1 MPKATHHKLV
11 QAAIETINDFG
22 IDGATSKRISE
33 RAGVA
38 ELTLF
43 RLFGNKAA
51 LIEAALHGESSV
63 LQQSA
68 TEFTGQLEDDL
79 LRLVTAYIELAQK
92 QGRMLIITYA
102 EALRR
107 PELKGLLVTQA
118 SSFKHVIDLIKRYQ
132 KAGQLRKASP
142 ATAMVILLGPV
153 LLTGLLK
160 NANPELLDW
169 PKPKEIVETF
179 LASYR
184 MPKPKEKR
192 NQP

>member
-1 MPKATHHKLV
+1 VTVPKTTHHKLV

-22 IDGATSKRISE
+22 IDGATSKRIAE

-51 LIEAALHGESSV
+51 LIEAALQGESSV
-63 LQQSA
+63 LQKSA
-68 TEFTGQLEDDL
+68 TEYTGQLDDDL
-79 LRLVTAYIELAQK
+79 LRLVTAYTEMAKQ
-92 QGRMLIITYA
+92 QGRMLVTIYA

-107 PELKGLLVTQA
+107 PELQELLVTQA
-118 SSFKHVIDLIKRYQ
+118 NSFKHVVDLIKRYQ

-142 ATAMVILLGPV
+142 TTATLTLLGPII
-153 LLTGLLK
+153 LAGLLK
-160 NANPELLDW
+160 NANPELLEW
-169 PKPKEIVETF
+169 PEPEELVQTF

-184 MPKPKEKR
+184 SPKP
-192 NQP
+192 N